1 MLATTAQGE
10 ATTGGTYREALIGTA
25 TNFNPLR
32 GSLQTRAEADVSS
45 LLFDG
50 LTRVETTGSVIPDL
64 AERWQ
69 VDPLGLVYT
78 VTLRPEIRWHDNVP
92 FSADDVIWTIDWLKD
107 ATFTGDP
114 LLTAAWQN
122 IAVTS
127 VTSQVVRFNLPGPYA
142 PFLNQLAL
150 PILPAHV
157 LKNATPEQRATWD
170 ANPIGTGVY
179 KLESVTPTEITLVT
193 NPLRRIND
201 QAGQPNLERL
211 TFKLYPTIDD
221 AHMALRRS
229 QVDALSYNV
238 TERPELATPAGFNQT
253 RAPLADYVVLTFNLR
268 DVVLGDVK
276 VRQAMSYAVDAQAL
290 INQALGGK
298 AIPLTTPILPS
309 SWAWNEN
316 IPAYVDDANH
326 SRAIELLDAAGW
338 KRESD
343 GFRYKAGQLL
353 TFELLTSNAPERIT
367 VGTFIQ
373 QQLATV
379 GISTTLTPLPAD
391 ALQNRLLNH
400 DFTLAIHGWSNL
412 GSDPDVYEL
421 WHSSQVNAAN
431 FAGLSDQTIDD
442 VLVQARQTDDIEER
456 KELYDE
462 FQARWLAL
470 APSVMLYQ
478 PLLEQQTAP
487 SIQTLGLAAQ
497 ASQSEVLYRPSD
509 RFRRVANWYQVT
521 TRQVA
526 PNIRRNPTSQ
536 RPR

>member
-211 TFKLYPTIDD
+211 TFRLYPTLDD
-221 AHMALRRS
+221 AHLALRRS

-290 INQALGGK
+290 ITQALGGK

-379 GISTTLTPLPAD
+379 GISTTLIPLSAD
-391 ALQNRLLNH
+391 ELQNRLLNH
-400 DFTLAIHGWSNL
+400 NFMLAIHGWSNL

-431 FAGLSDQTIDD
+431 FAGLNDQTIDD
-442 VLVQARQTDDIEER
+442 VLVQARQTDDIEQR